1 MKKILA
7 LVLAVTMLAL
17 ALCACGKVEPSVT
30 TESTTT
36 ETTTGGTK
44 TTTTT
49 TTATTTATT
58 TKTEETTTTVTPV
71 VDLGKFDSSK
81 IVLSFGALSDVHLQN
96 GYAMPTEKFYKALN
110 LLKDYAIES
119 GDKDGIDAVVIAGDL
134 TQSGQVSEAQAV
146 KDTYQKVF
154 DETEVPLIF
163 TTGNHEECY
172 GGVLYMNDFRSIFG
186 ESFFKYDLAEYESD
200 FSNGSRLC
208 KVGDYYFVFL
218 QPDSQNSYKKIGS
231 VAAPYKDSTKQW
243 LRNTLEML
251 KTNDPEKPIFVF
263 THPMIYHTVYGS
275 ELYTGD
281 SLMWYTTDL
290 TDILSDY
297 PQVMTFSGHLHFP
310 LNDPRSIMQTAFT
323 SLGCGSVRYMAI
335 ENGGYADMKSG
346 TVMNDCEEYS
356 QGYLVQVDENGNVR
370 LNRMDFYNET
380 TIGEAWEVSHPT
392 SDNSHLSAYPHTR
405 AEKNTAPV
413 FPEDA
418 ITIEYGSKSASGKIK
433 TIVKF
438 KSAIDDEFAHHYI
451 LSFGTTKVTVKKT
464 VKILADFYRHGDPTD
479 MKKEWEYSMG
489 TLTPGS
495 EYEVSVIA
503 VDSWGAE
510 SEKITKVFT
519 VEDGTSSEPQKAEVY
534 ADIDF
539 ADGKMTDTLGHVTVQ
554 SKGASVEKVEVSHA
568 GKKYTVEAL
577 HATKGNYALC
587 KFDELTS
594 AISFANFAEGGFSV
608 EAFYMTTTS
617 TGKVQ
622 GIVCG
627 TQAGGWGLAELVT
640 GQPYFI
646 TGGSGGS
653 SGYNPS
659 VVAGAASSNTE
670 LTHVVATYD
679 FAAKKSYIYVNGKL
693 AGTGAINTDFKV
705 GGGNTFNYFCLGDDI
720 TSGLIGGDF
729 PVGNMIMTD
738 AKIYK
743 GALTADEVS
752 TAYTNAVTSLS
763 K

>member
-17 ALCACGKVEPSVT
+17 VLCACGQGNPSVT

-36 ETTTGGTK
+36 ETTTGSTE
-44 TTTTT
+44 TTTTGST
-49 TTATTTATT
+49 SSETT
-58 TKTEETTTTVTPV
+58 TKAEETTTKVTPV
-71 VDLGKFDSSK
+71 VELGKFDSSK

-96 GYAMPTEKFYKALN
+96 SQTMPTDKFYKALN
-110 LLKDYAIES
+110 LLKDYAIKS
-119 GDKDGIDAVVIAGDL
+119 GDKDGIDAVMIAGDL
-134 TQSGQVSEAQAV
+134 TQTGQVSEAQSV
-146 KDTYQKVF
+146 RDTYKKVF
-154 DETEVPLIF
+154 DETKVPLLF
-163 TTGNHEECY
+163 ATGNHEECY
-172 GGVLYMNDFRSIFG
+172 GGVLYMSDFRNIFG
-186 ESFFKYDLAEYESD
+186 ESFFKYDLAEYETD

-208 KVGDYYFVFL
+208 KVGDYYFIFL
-218 QPDSQNSYKKIGS
+218 QPDSAVSYRKVNG
-231 VAAPYKDSTKQW
+231 VAAPYKSATKEW

-251 KTNDPEKPIFVF
+251 KKNDPEKPIFVF

-281 SLMWYTTDL
+281 NLMWYTTDL

-310 LNDPRSIMQTAFT
+310 LNDPKSIMQTDFT

-335 ENGGYADMKSG
+335 ENGGYTNMKSG
-346 TVMNDCEEYS
+346 TVMNDCDEFS
-356 QGYLVQVDENGNVR
+356 QGFLVQVDENGNVR

-380 TIGEAWEVSHPT
+380 TIGEAWEVSHPV
-392 SDNSHLSAYPHTR
+392 SDNSHLSAYPYTR

-433 TIVKF
+433 TTIKF
-438 KSAIDDEFAHHYI
+438 KSAMDDEFAHHYI

-464 VKILADFYRHGDPTD
+464 VKILADFYRHGDPAD

-503 VDSWGAE
+503 VDSWGAK

-519 VEDGTSSEPQKAEVY
+519 VEEGKPTEPQKTEIY

-539 ADGKMTDTLGHVTVQ
+539 ADGKMTDTLGRVTL
-554 SKGASVEKVEVSHA
+554 KNNGASVEKIEVSHA

-577 HATKGNYALC
+577 HATKGKYVIGQFN
-587 KFDELTS
+587 ELTS
-594 AISFANFAEGGFSV
+594 AVSFANFAEGGFSV
-608 EAFYMTTTS
+608 EAFYVTTTS

-627 TQAGGWGLAELVT
+627 TQAGGWGLAEQAT

-646 TGGSGGS
+646 TGGSGGL

-659 VVAGAASSNTE
+659 VVASSASSNTE

-679 FAAKKSYIYVNGKL
+679 FEAKKSYIYVNGKL
-693 AGTGAINTDFKV
+693 AGTAAINTDFKV
-705 GGGNTFNYFCLGDDI
+705 GGGSTFNYFCLGDDI
-720 TSGLIGGDF
+720 TSGLKGGDF

-743 GALTADEVS
+743 GALTAAEAS
-752 TAYTNAVTSLS
+752 TAYTNAVASLS

>member
-1 MKKILA
+1 MRKILA
-7 LVLAVTMLAL
+7 LILAVTMLAL
-17 ALCACGKVEPSVT
+17 VLCACGKTGSD
-30 TESTTT
+30 STT
-36 ETTTGGTK
+36 ETTTTASTSDGTSTTK
-44 TTTTT
+44 PDGTTTTSSDT
-49 TTATTTATT
+49 TTEGTT
-58 TKTEETTTTVTPV
+58 TKVTPV
-71 VDLGKFDSSK
+71 IELGKFDSSK
-81 IVLSFGALSDVHLQN
+81 IVLSFGALSDVHCQN
-96 GYAMPTEKFYKALN
+96 GYAMPTDKFYKALN
-110 LLKDYAIES
+110 LLKNYAIES
-119 GDKDGIDAVVIAGDL
+119 GDKDGVDAVMIAGDL
-134 TQSGQVSEAQAV
+134 TQSGQASEAQSV
-146 KDTYQKVF
+146 RDTYKKVF
-154 DETEVPLIF
+154 DETKVPLLF

-172 GGVLYMNDFRSIFG
+172 GGVLYMNDLRSIFG
-186 ESFFKYDLAEYESD
+186 ESFFQYDVKEYESD
-200 FSNGSRLC
+200 FANGSRLC

-218 QPDSQNSYKKIGS
+218 QPDSTVSYRKVNG
-231 VAAPYKDSTKQW
+231 VATPYKSATKEW

-251 KTNDPEKPIFVF
+251 KKNDPEKPIFVF
-263 THPMIYHTVYGS
+263 THPMIYNTVYGS

-281 SLMWYTTDL
+281 GLMWYTDDL
-290 TDILSDY
+290 TSILSDY

-335 ENGGYADMKSG
+335 ENGGYTNMKSA
-346 TVMNDCEEYS
+346 TVMNDCEEFS
-356 QGYLVQVDENGNVR
+356 QGFLVQVDENGNVR

-380 TIGEAWEVSHPT
+380 TIGDAWEVSHPV

-418 ITIEYGSKSASGKIK
+418 ITIEYGSKSASGKVK
-433 TIVKF
+433 TTIKF

-464 VKILADFYRHGDPTD
+464 VRILSDFYRHGETAD
-479 MKKEWEYSMG
+479 MNKEWEYSMG

-519 VEDGTSSEPQKAEVY
+519 VEEGKPSETQKTEAY

-539 ADGKMTDTLGHVTVQ
+539 ADGKITDKLGRVTITN
-554 SKGASVEKVEVSHA
+554 KGASVEKIEVSHA

-577 HATKGNYALC
+577 HASKGKYAIC
-587 KFDELTS
+587 RFDELTS
-594 AISFANFAEGGFSV
+594 AVSMANFAERGFSV
-608 EAFYMTTTS
+608 EAFYVAKSS

-627 TQAGGWGLAELVT
+627 TQAGGWGLAEQAT

-646 TGGSGGS
+646 TGGSGGL

-659 VVAGAASSNTE
+659 VVANAAASRAE

-679 FAAKKSYIYVNGKL
+679 FDAKMSYIYVNGKL
-693 AGTGAINTDFKV
+693 AGSAKINDDFKA
-705 GGGNTFNYFCLGDDI
+705 GAGSTFNYFCLGDDI
-720 TSGLIGGDF
+720 TASLTGGDF
-729 PVGNMIMTD
+729 PAGDMIITD

-743 GALTADEVS
+743 GALSADEAATS
-752 TAYTNAVTSLS
+752 YKNAVENLS